1 MTIPTAIRNATLT
14 SVVVLSACSGGDTTA
29 APSLTSVTLSPPSAT
44 ITVGH
49 QTSLTATARD
59 AAARPL
65 TGMTVKWTSI
75 ATTVATVD
83 ALGTVTGLRAGS
95 ALVTASVDGISG
107 SAAIT
112 VIAPTYDGLWTG
124 TTAQGDTL
132 TFTVSGSSVL
142 NPSFMFRLSG
152 DCGIAGTTLHV
163 IGSSGAV
170 SGQHLTI
177 MSGGT
182 DLTVSGTFS
191 SFDDASG
198 IGSYTLRGS
207 APVCTSTG
215 TTTWT
220 AHKPQWRRAR
230 GSAAQ
235 AVRYPGELL

>member
-1 MTIPTAIRNATLT
+1 MTIPITIRNATLAA
-14 SVVVLSACSGGDTTA
+14 VVVLSACSGGETTA
-29 APSLTSVTLSPPSAT
+29 APSLASLTLSPTSAT
-44 ITVGH
+44 ITVGQ
-49 QTSLTATARD
+49 QTSLTATPRD

-65 TGMTVKWTSI
+65 TGMTVTWKSL

-83 ALGTVTGLRAGS
+83 ALGTVTGVGAGS
-95 ALVTASVDGISG
+95 AVVTASVNGISG

-142 NPSFMFRLSG
+142 NPSFKFRLSG

-170 SGQHLTI
+170 SGQHVTI
-177 MSGGT
+177 MSGA
-182 DLTVSGTFS
+182 DLNVSGTFS
-191 SFDDASG
+191 SFADASG
-198 IGSYTLRGS
+198 TGSYTLRGS
-207 APVCTSTG
+207 APVCASSD

-220 AHKPQWRRAR
+220 AHKSQ
-230 GSAAQ
+230 
-235 AVRYPGELL
+235 

>member
-1 MTIPTAIRNATLT
+1 MTMPIAIRNAKLAA
-14 SVVVLSACSGGDTTA
+14 VVVLSACSGGETTA
-29 APSLTSVTLSPPSAT
+29 APSLASLTLSPTSAT
-44 ITVGH
+44 ITVGQ
-49 QTSLTATARD
+49 QTSLTATPRD

-65 TGMTVKWTSI
+65 TGMTVEWTSL

-83 ALGTVTGLRAGS
+83 ALGTVTGLSAGS
-95 ALVTASVDGISG
+95 ALVIASVNGISE

-142 NPSFMFRLSG
+142 NPTFMFRLSG
-152 DCGIAGTTLHV
+152 DCGIAGTRLHV

-170 SGQHLTI
+170 SGQQVTI
-177 MSGGT
+177 MSGT
-182 DLTVSGTFS
+182 DLNVSGTFS

-207 APVCTSTG
+207 APVCTSIG

-220 AHKPQWRRAR
+220 AHKSQ
-230 GSAAQ
+230 
-235 AVRYPGELL
+235 